1 MRNDVMYAV
10 ALLVPPPSTRA
21 IHIASSAPANCQS
34 LIFLANLQTHDF
46 VLCRYANL
54 FLHPVKEDD
63 APGYRDVIF
72 RYATPCCLFVVC
84 LFVCCLFVCLFV
96 CLCACVRV
104 FVSDGLFF
112 LRPMDLSTI
121 KKHIETGVSLS
132 LNALAI
138 SQLVFPIVTQC
149 DCSCYTR

>member
-1 MRNDVMYAV
+1 M
-10 ALLVPPPSTRA
+10 
-21 IHIASSAPANCQS
+21 C
-34 LIFLANLQTHDF
+34 
-46 VLCRYANL
+46 
-54 FLHPVKEDD
+54 
-63 APGYRDVIF
+63 
-72 RYATPCCLFVVC
+72 
-84 LFVCCLFVCLFV
+84 
-96 CLCACVRV
+96 V

-132 LNALAI
+132 LNALVI